1 MGTLPRPIIILLV
14 TLSGTV
20 VAEQCNEPNID
31 NGVVVG
37 TQTLDAYF
45 GRVSCL
51 PGFQVFSH
59 NFLSFPWIQVLTLG
73 VAVVMVVT
81 RSIKLT

>member
-1 MGTLPRPIIILLV
+1 MYNMFFSRESYIRMGTLLRPMIILLV
-14 TLSGTV
+14 VFTGMV
-20 VAEQCNEPNID
+20 AAEQCNEPSID

-51 PGFQVFSH
+51 PGFQVFTH
-59 NFLSFPWIQVLTLG
+59 NMDSSVDTALWGS
-73 VAVVMVVT
+73 
-81 RSIKLT
+81 

>member
-59 NFLSFPWIQVLTLG
+59 NILSFSWIQVLTLA
-73 VAVVMVVT
+73 VAVVVVVT
-81 RSIKLT
+81 RSIKLM